1 MSGADPGRPVLHCRA
16 PPASEHAMPRPDTDT
31 SLTDAGEITRL
42 LRRHHGGDRA
52 AFDALVPLVYQRLQG
67 IARRQLAQNW
77 RLETL
82 GATALVHEAY
92 VQLCTETSVD
102 WQSRSHFF
110 AVSARAMRRILVDSA
125 RRRRARKRGGGA
137 AAVALDMVDVSVD
150 NRIDVVLAVDE
161 ALSALE
167 DAVPRLAHIVE
178 CRFFAGMTE
187 EETAIA
193 LELPLRTVQ
202 REWTRARAWLL
213 RELRA
218 AR

>member
-1 MSGADPGRPVLHCRA
+1 
-16 PPASEHAMPRPDTDT
+16 MPRPETSS

-42 LRRHHGGDRA
+42 LRRHHAGDRA
-52 AFDALVPLVYQRLQG
+52 AFDALVPMVYQRLQG
-67 IARRQLAQNW
+67 IARRQLAQDW

-82 GATALVHEAY
+82 TATALVHEAY
-92 VQLCTETSVD
+92 VQLCAETGVD

-137 AAVALDMVDVSVD
+137 AAVALDLVDVSVD
-150 NRIDVVLAVDE
+150 NRIDLVLAVDQ

-167 DAVPRLAHIVE
+167 DAVPRLARIVE

-193 LELPLRTVQ
+193 LEMPLRTVQ

-218 AR
+218 AP